1 VQAWSK
7 PLPPAA
13 EVEGVTIVFHDITD
27 VQRDQRALRK
37 TLLEQ
42 QAILE
47 NAAVGILFSK
57 DGVILECNIRCAEM
71 LGYSRDELEGAS
83 SVMVYPSEA
92 DFIKLGRRPGRCCRA
107 GQSYTTEIQVR
118 RKDGSLFWARLLAAP
133 SIRCT
138 PPTAPCGSWRTSTST
153 GWTRK
158 TAPHAAGAEG
168 DSRQRLGRHPVH
180 QGAGDVEL

>member
-1 VQAWSK
+1 VVQAAAA
-7 PLPPAA
+7 AA
-13 EVEGVTIVFHDITD
+13 EVEGVTIVFHDITE

-83 SVMVYPSEA
+83 SDRLSERSGLHQA
-92 DFIKLGRRPGRCCRA
+92 GQEAGPLLSQ
-107 GQSYTTEIQVR
+107 GQSYTTESR
-118 RKDGSLFWARLLAAP
+118 CAARMARCSGRACLAAP